1 TNLPRPSFEF
11 RFGAAGIPKPV
22 SDSSSM
28 DKNGRN
34 SSESDDEPLVMSQ
47 QEGLCVRVGEDAY
60 FCRRDGLGVADGVG
74 GWAHVVKGSNA
85 ALFSSRLMHHCA
97 SQLEHFDDILN
108 DYDINDYYGLD
119 PVKVMQVACERTL
132 EDAGQG
138 PNRAVGSTTALVA
151 FLRDDELR
159 LASLGDTSLIV
170 LRNGNMIFRTEEQQ
184 HSFNFP
190 YQLGSDSKDT
200 PEKDAG
206 SWAVK
211 VREGDVVLIGSDGI
225 FDNLFDEDI
234 LDIVNSV
241 VMGTPAHPPTH
252 THIHEANHHDSNH
265 HAHNPTPVAVLP
277 KSRILRTDPHAI
289 ASAILVRARDVALDS
304 GTTVVSPF
312 QERAVKEGLYY
323 QGGKMDDLTVVVGI
337 VSVMEDSPD
346 RR

>member
-1 TNLPRPSFEF
+1 MRMQTAAAHAPTQIQNIFQLFEKTNLPRPSFEF

-74 GWAHVVKGSNA
+74 GWAHVVK
-85 ALFSSRLMHHCA
+85 
-97 SQLEHFDDILN
+97 
-108 DYDINDYYGLD
+108 
-119 PVKVMQVACERTL
+119 
-132 EDAGQG
+132 
-138 PNRAVGSTTALVA
+138 
-151 FLRDDELR
+151 
-159 LASLGDTSLIV
+159 
-170 LRNGNMIFRTEEQQ
+170 EQQ